1 MQKFEQDLLYQY
13 QFLQLMVTVQQ
24 LIHNNVE
31 KFSNLY
37 FYESIYFEFLKMA
50 KNSGFKRIELLGPG
64 GKEVFNG
71 KRDISLYALL
81 YR

>member
-1 MQKFEQDLLYQY
+1 LKA
-13 QFLQLMVTVQQ
+13 
-24 LIHNNVE
+24 
-31 KFSNLY
+31 NL
-37 FYESIYFEFLKMA
+37 FLKMA
-50 KNSGFKRIELLGPG
+50 KNLGFEKIELLGPG